1 MYYFAFI
8 ALGSALMQFLLLP
21 IYIRLK
27 NKQKYTPLKITI
39 KACMTGIAVAFC
51 AYAVFKLFKETGS
64 LQNLVTSA
72 GYHTNLF
79 VLCGMCICLL
89 ADIALVIC
97 FPVGM
102 LLFLCGHLCYI
113 AYFLTIAPFNPVSII
128 IFIVLCAITATVY
141 GRYRNEMGKLMI
153 AFYIYGTVI
162 IGTVSLGILLPFS
175 IGPYG
180 VVPAIAAVLLVI
192 SDFMLAL
199 NKIFKRKVLS
209 DLMYLGYYFTGQ
221 FFMALSVFV
230 PIVFNL

>member
-27 NKQKYTPLKITI
+27 NRQKYAPLKIAI

-51 AYAVFKLFKETGS
+51 AYAIYTLYRQTGDIR
-64 LQNLVTSA
+64 NLITAS

-79 VLCGMCICLL
+79 VLFALCICMV
-89 ADIALVIC
+89 ADVALVIC

-102 LLFLCGHLCYI
+102 LLFLFGHLCYI
-113 AYFLTIAPFNPVSII
+113 AYFLTIAPFSPVSII
-128 IFIVLCAITATVY
+128 IFVVLCTAAAIVY
-141 GRYRNEMGKLMI
+141 GRYRDRMGKLMI

-162 IGTVSLGILLPFS
+162 IGTVSLGIMLPFS

-230 PIVFNL
+230 PIVFGL